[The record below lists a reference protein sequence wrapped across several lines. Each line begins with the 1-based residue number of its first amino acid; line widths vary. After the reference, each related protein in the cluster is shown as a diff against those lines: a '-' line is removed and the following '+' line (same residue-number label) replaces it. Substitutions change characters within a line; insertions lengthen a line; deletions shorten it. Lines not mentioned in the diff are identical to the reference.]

1 MALKSRM
8 YQLPS
13 VLLVAAV
20 TSFSLTGKVSDEVS
34 EDVDEERSTAAL
46 SLTWLLSTAC
56 LEAGSAATTGC
67 LTTGSTGAGKVP
79 GLPLTHLLTVCL
91 YEDCVSPKNGQ
102 ARNQWQNCRIGKPSA
117 KKWVFLPD
125 HVGLGPEVKE
135 KLGEIRSLL
144 ETLGGTLWVQIFF
157 YLY

>member
-1 MALKSRM
+1 MSI
-8 YQLPS
+8 S
-13 VLLVAAV
+13 I
-20 TSFSLTGKVSDEVS
+20 FSQTVHISSHS
-34 EDVDEERSTAAL
+34 E
-46 SLTWLLSTAC
+46 SLFTD
-56 LEAGSAATTGC
+56 
-67 LTTGSTGAGKVP
+67 
-79 GLPLTHLLTVCL
+79 
-91 YEDCVSPKNGQ
+91 YVSPKNGQ

>member
-1 MALKSRM
+1 MGGTYGNYHKNFSEITLQICHKTDCVQSGTM
-8 YQLPS
+8 TFHKKQKKLPHKTKQAKQRVYKCLPQGQGGNS
-13 VLLVAAV
+13 IH
-20 TSFSLTGKVSDEVS
+20 SESLFTD
-34 EDVDEERSTAAL
+34 
-46 SLTWLLSTAC
+46 
-56 LEAGSAATTGC
+56 
-67 LTTGSTGAGKVP
+67 
-79 GLPLTHLLTVCL
+79 
-91 YEDCVSPKNGQ
+91 YVSPKNRQ

-144 ETLGGTLWVQIFF
+144 ETLGGTLWVQNFF